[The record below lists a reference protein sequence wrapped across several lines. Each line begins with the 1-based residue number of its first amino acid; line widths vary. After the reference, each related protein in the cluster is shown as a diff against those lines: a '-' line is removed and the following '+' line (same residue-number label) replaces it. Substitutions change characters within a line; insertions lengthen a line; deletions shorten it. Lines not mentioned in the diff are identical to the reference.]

1 MLPDLPKQIKHQET
15 KFSLLFRSWIKAHPR
30 YTCSIELKDT
40 RGKNSFP
47 FSEVKQ
53 AQIDWALAIS
63 SDKGVLIR
71 IQPIVEG
78 LPDYIWM
85 RNEPAYVI
93 IKFSHSFSIIS
104 IGTFVLEKERSK
116 RKSLTEERA
125 KEISVITVKL
135 KK

>member
-1 MLPDLPKQIKHQET
+1 MILPSLPKQIKHQET
-15 KFSLLFRSWIKAHPR
+15 KFSLVFRAWIKANPQ

-40 RGKNSFP
+40 RGKGSFP

-71 IQPIVEG
+71 IEPIVEG
-78 LPDYIWM
+78 MPDYIWM

-93 IKFSHSFSIIS
+93 IKYESSFSIICLLY
-104 IGTFVLEKERSK
+104 T
-116 RKSLTEERA
+116 
-125 KEISVITVKL
+125 
-135 KK
+135 